1 MRFLSINRFVCAAVC
16 LLVVSLGACVAPG
29 SLENKDAFAK
39 ALGAGTGVPAT
50 PKGGTGGAAGGAVAG
65 GSAAGAGGAPM
76 VAAPGCAMGCTIITM
91 KCAVSGCHT
100 TVGPAGML
108 DLMSPNIA
116 MRLSGLASK
125 TTDCVGDTLLDPNT
139 PDKSL
144 LYTKVKMPAKCG
156 LGMPPTGPLSAD
168 EIACMQKWVAKPTC
182 P

>member
-16 LLVVSLGACVAPG
+16 LLAVSLGACVAPG

-65 GSAAGAGGAPM
+65 GSAAGAGGAAM
-76 VAAPGCAMGCTIITM
+76 VAAPGCAMGCTIM
-91 KCAVSGCHT
+91 MQKCAVCHT
-100 TVGPAGML
+100 TVGPMGNL
-108 DLMSPNIA
+108 DLMSPNI
-116 MRLSGLASK
+116 MSRLSGKMS
-125 TTDCVGDTLLDPNT
+125 TTVDCPGETLLDPAM

-144 LYTKVKMPAKCG
+144 IYTKVKMPAKCG
-156 LGMPPTGPLSAD
+156 LGMPPAAPLSAD